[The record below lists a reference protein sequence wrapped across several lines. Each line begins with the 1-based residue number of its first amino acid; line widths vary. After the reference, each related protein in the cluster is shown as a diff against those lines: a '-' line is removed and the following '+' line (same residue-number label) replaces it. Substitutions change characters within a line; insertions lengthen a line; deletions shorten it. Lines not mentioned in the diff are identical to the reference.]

1 MFDLNILF
9 VSVSAV
15 AMLVLPV
22 TGWFKSHVEFL
33 GSVKTQTFSW
43 VVAMLISFAGYW
55 LKLGVFADA
64 SIVETILYGFAAG
77 LTANGLAT
85 TEIVDAVLKAIKA
98 RL

>member
-1 MFDLNILF
+1 MFDLNVLF

-22 TGWFKSHVEFL
+22 TGWIKANVGLSI
-33 GSVKTQTFSW
+33 KTQTFSW
-43 VVAMLISFAGYW
+43 IVAQLVTFAGFW

-64 SIVETILYGFAAG
+64 TVVETILYGFAAG

-85 TEIVDAVLKAIKA
+85 TELVDAILKAIKA